1 MMPSWLALE
10 ERACVQPLGWPKRD
24 STPLVYPNSSL
35 PEVTL
40 SPLRAGSM
48 LRLGSECLER
58 AACRHLADV
67 NLVCTRTTG
76 NGTCTIR

>member
-10 ERACVQPLGWPKRD
+10 ERACGQPLDWPKRD
-24 STPLVYPNSSL
+24 STPLVYPNSFL
-35 PEVTL
+35 LEVTL

-48 LRLGSECLER
+48 RRLGSECLER
-58 AACRHLADV
+58 APCRRLADI
-67 NLVCTRTTG
+67 NLVCTRMTG